1 MTIKRLLGLRNHMQR
16 VDLVQL
22 EGSPRPVLGSAYP
35 QHDEMD
41 RRSHIQQQ
49 WDHHTPSPR
58 APRLATIDEPLDQR
72 TQTSLYYRVGP
83 EVRQR
88 LNGSGRPALP
98 RTEGQAAEQVDLPPP
113 GLET

>member
-41 RRSHIQQQ
+41 RRSHIQQA
-49 WDHHTPSPR
+49 WDHHALAPR
-58 APRLATIDEPLDQR
+58 GPRLATIDEPLDQR
-72 TQTSLYYRVGP
+72 TQSILYYRVG
-83 EVRQR
+83 EQVRQR

-98 RTEGQAAEQVDLPPP
+98 RNEDQPVEQV
-113 GLET
+113 GLAPEGD

>member
-22 EGSPRPVLGSAYP
+22 EGSSRPVLGSAYP
-35 QHDEMD
+35 QHDEME

-58 APRLATIDEPLDQR
+58 GPRLATIDQPLDQR
-72 TQTSLYYRVGP
+72 TQTALYYRVGP

-88 LNGSGRPALP
+88 LNGSARPVSP
-98 RTEGQAAEQVDLPPP
+98 RKEGQAAEPVDLPPSDIDV
-113 GLET
+113 